1 MIKFPNLIKAVG
13 IMIGMV
19 WGLYGNN
26 RIKNIQEKTFPEVG
40 FVDPYEESE
49 MAPVIK
55 RLKVAPQPV
64 KGILKYPTIDLTRG
78 PSKSQTLSAPLKSDV
93 DVDLP

>member
-1 MIKFPNLIKAVG
+1 MIKFPNLIKAG
-13 IMIGMV
+13 ILLGMV

-26 RIKNIQEKTFPEVG
+26 RIKNIKDPEVELA
-40 FVDPYEESE
+40 DPYEEE
-49 MAPVIK
+49 MVPVIK

-93 DVDLP
+93 EHVGLP

>member
-1 MIKFPNLIKAVG
+1 
-13 IMIGMV
+13 MIGLV

-26 RIKNIQEKTFPEVG
+26 PIPNIKDPEVE
-40 FVDPYEESE
+40 FADPYEEE
-49 MAPVIK
+49 MVPVMK
-55 RLKVAPQPV
+55 RLKVAQPV

-93 DVDLP
+93 EHVGLP

>member
-13 IMIGMV
+13 IMLGMV

-26 RIKNIQEKTFPEVG
+26 RIQNIKDPEVG
-40 FVDPYEESE
+40 FDPYEESE